1 MFTNPVVAGLCIVVA
16 IVLFIIL
23 CYKGMHTGIAAMI
36 CAVIAALGSTNGF
49 YVALFET
56 FPAGVASLVQ
66 MMFFVFTM
74 SGLLGYLM
82 DKTGASLAVGNT
94 FIKLLGKDWAWL
106 AITVTSVILMCA
118 GVGTF
123 MMVICVIANPLMKAA
138 NLPRKVGM
146 IAAQGIAPAINFCMP
161 VPNVPGTL
169 PNMFLGTNLFSA
181 PVLSIGIGLFAI
193 ALFAVYQLRLVK
205 QARAKGEGYDG
216 DYQGELNI
224 DESELP
230 SFAKSVIP
238 LVCVVVAAII
248 FSQIKSLNDSYMTWA
263 TQLVAVAQLVGV
275 IVLAA
280 LNFDKVKKVG
290 VVKILSEGCTS
301 MWGFLML
308 AACVYGFGTVV
319 TSNAVVAPIQNWVM
333 TLNMNPYVTA
343 MISVAVIAALCTDGI
358 AAMMMW
364 LPVFGP
370 QYLEMG
376 VDAGALRRLVLCT
389 TQTFDSLPH
398 SQSIANTLGVFGLT
412 HKQAYK
418 ELFITTVIFPTIFSI
433 VCCICCIIFY

>member
-1 MFTNPVVAGLCIVVA
+1 MFTNPVVSGLCIVVA
-16 IVLFIIL
+16 IVVFIIM

-36 CAVIAALGSTNGF
+36 AAVIAALGSANGF

-56 FPAGVASLVQ
+56 FPSGVASLCQ

-82 DKTGASLAVGNT
+82 DKTGASMSVGNT
-94 FIKLLGKDWAWL
+94 FIKWLGKDRAWL
-106 AITVTSVILMCA
+106 AITLVSVVLMCA

-123 MMVICVIANPLMKAA
+123 MMVICVIANPLMKSA

-169 PNMFLGTNLFSA
+169 PNMFLGTSLFSA

-193 ALFAVYQLRLVK
+193 VLFAFYQLHLVK

-216 DYQGELNI
+216 DENVALDI
-224 DESELP
+224 DEKDLP

-238 LVCVVVAAII
+238 LVVVVVAAIALANI
-248 FSQIKSLNDSYMTWA
+248 SSLNNAYTTWA
-263 TQLVAVAQLVGV
+263 TQLVAVAQLIGV

-280 LNFDKVKKVG
+280 LNFDKVKKIG
-290 VVKILSEGCTS
+290 FTRILSEGCTS
-301 MWGFLML
+301 LWGFLLL

-319 TSNAVVAPIQNWVM
+319 TSSAVIAPIQAWVM

-343 MISVAVIAALCTDGI
+343 MISVAIIAALCTDGI

-398 SQSIANTLGVFGLT
+398 AQSIANTLGVFGLT

-418 ELFITTVIFPTIFSI
+418 ELFITTVVFPTIFSI